1 MKPSDRDAIPNGHC
15 IRGKDALD
23 VVRNRSLQL
32 GTFCLLNTDHSL
44 GNSSFEISF
53 STRADVRIRH
63 KKKNETKII
72 LRISS
77 GLYQN
82 GKQNAHT
89 KEVCYHFFDS
99 NGGNAHQNEQ
109 FRLVEHKTLRLLQ
122 IRRLAFSRDQ
132 ESSFTH
138 IKVTYIVQ
146 VHV

>member
-53 STRADVRIRH
+53 SHVPMCAYVI
-63 KKKNETKII
+63 KKNETKII

-99 NGGNAHQNEQ
+99 KGCNAHKNEQ